1 MHATLRRAGLALALI
16 ACALPPAA
24 QAQDGYPT
32 RPIKLIVPI
41 APGSVTDVVLRAASP
56 ALGQQLG
63 QPIVIDNRPGASG
76 IVGAEACARAPA
88 DGYTLCAVY
97 HATMSFNPFMFEKLP
112 YDPTRDFTPINRLF
126 YVTEGLVVPA
136 ALPVRTVAELRTYAR
151 AHPDAVNFG
160 TLGAGSLQEL
170 LVAWLNREW
179 GTRMVGVPYKG
190 GGPIA
195 NAVTAGEIQLAQMG
209 LGNFIGLIQSGQL
222 RAIALAAGQ
231 RSPQLPDVPTAA
243 ESGLGGFPSR
253 PWWGIAAPAGTP
265 ANVVARIHQ
274 AFTTVFLDPKMAE
287 VMQSRYVESALDTPA
302 EFTRFLEQ
310 DRRAAG
316 MLVELARVPKQP

>member
-1 MHATLRRAGLALALI
+1 MHSTIRRAGLVLALT
-16 ACALPPAA
+16 ACVLSPAV
-24 QAQDGYPT
+24 QAQDDYPT
-32 RPIKLIVPI
+32 RPVKLIVPI
-41 APGSVTDVVLRAASP
+41 APGSVTDVVLRAATP

-63 QPIVIDNRPGASG
+63 QPIVVENRPGASG
-76 IVGAEACARAPA
+76 IDGAEACAKAPA

-112 YDPTRDFTPINRLF
+112 YDPARDFTPINRLF

-136 ALPVRTVAELRTYAR
+136 ALPVRSVAELRAYAK

-160 TLGAGSLQEL
+160 TLGSGSLQEL

-222 RAIALAAGQ
+222 RAIAVAGAQ
-231 RSPQLPDVPTAA
+231 RSPQLPDVPTMA

-265 ANVVARIHQ
+265 SSIVARIHR
-274 AFTTVFLDPKMAE
+274 AFTAVFQDPKMVE
-287 VMQSRYVESALDTPA
+287 VMQTRYVESALDTP
-302 EFTRFLEQ
+302 EQFVRFLAQ
-310 DRRAAG
+310 DRQAAG